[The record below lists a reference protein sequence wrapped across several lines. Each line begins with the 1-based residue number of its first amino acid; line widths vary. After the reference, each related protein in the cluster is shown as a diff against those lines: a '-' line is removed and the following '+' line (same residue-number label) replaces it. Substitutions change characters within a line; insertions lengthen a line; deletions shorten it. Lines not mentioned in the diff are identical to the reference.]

1 MREGQEKRERERQ
14 INGVNPRSSVISVAS
29 SSSSSSASC
38 CDYLSLPS
46 GLSFFSL
53 PIVVVHVVVVARVVV
68 VFAACSF
75 VLESLFC

>member
-1 MREGQEKRERERQ
+1 MRERQ

-53 PIVVVHVVVVARVVV
+53 PIVVVILVVVRVV